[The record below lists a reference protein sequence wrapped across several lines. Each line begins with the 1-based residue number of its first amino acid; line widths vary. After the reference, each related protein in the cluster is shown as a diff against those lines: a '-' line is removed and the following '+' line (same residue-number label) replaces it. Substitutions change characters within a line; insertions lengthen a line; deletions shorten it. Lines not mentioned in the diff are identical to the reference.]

1 MGCVY
6 ASWQETSCGH
16 VNNDST
22 LDLETARG
30 LSHSLSL
37 RGGWGDWINVSFLI
51 LTTTFCVLSSIN
63 SQRGFF
69 FSNHGGFLILPMT
82 IALHW
87 PYSCNS
93 LGASLSAMLFFKT
106 KSVGLGL
113 SYLPQTQMWKYQT
126 VMWLE
131 PCKHFKFACGTKTP
145 AFGQRVLSGSIF
157 TFLLDFSSS
166 LFTQWLVRF
175 RRQNHLI
182 TVKMDPFTKLTIGYK
197 A

>member
-1 MGCVY
+1 
-6 ASWQETSCGH
+6 
-16 VNNDST
+16 
-22 LDLETARG
+22 
-30 LSHSLSL
+30 
-37 RGGWGDWINVSFLI
+37 
-51 LTTTFCVLSSIN
+51 
-63 SQRGFF
+63 
-69 FSNHGGFLILPMT
+69 
-82 IALHW
+82 
-87 PYSCNS
+87 
-93 LGASLSAMLFFKT
+93 MLFFKT

-197 A
+197 ASFSWFPACQVHPSLKVTTPANILCAFICIVLWSRTASGILTQFTSPSANPWFGPVIASSLVWWPS